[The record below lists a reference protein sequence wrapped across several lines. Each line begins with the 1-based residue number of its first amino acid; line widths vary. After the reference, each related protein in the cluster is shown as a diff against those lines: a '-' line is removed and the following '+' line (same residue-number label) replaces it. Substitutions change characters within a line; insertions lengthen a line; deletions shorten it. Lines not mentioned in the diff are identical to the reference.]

1 MSTLH
6 DRQSALRFGSFC
18 THGCLRW
25 KGGGAARVIQSE
37 RVAVQ
42 KAQVPAQLV
51 REGLAIIGCTMTAI
65 VEEEDDEEYSTD
77 DGSPGLEA

>member
-1 MSTLH
+1 M
-6 DRQSALRFGSFC
+6 
-18 THGCLRW
+18 
-25 KGGGAARVIQSE
+25 IQSE